1 MGGGEPGVTTRSTT
15 LSFSATASKRPKS
28 KPEPK
33 GHAVA
38 RVEGSDDGAE
48 MVQLDGPRYIVVEG
62 PIGVGKT
69 SLAKR
74 LAKSFGSE
82 LILEQAEENPFL
94 ERFYLNRRQSALPT
108 QLFFL
113 FQRARQIEQ
122 IRQRDMFSP
131 VRIADFFM
139 EKDRLFAELNLDPHE
154 LGLYLQVADTLELD
168 PPTPDLVVYLQAPAT
183 VLLKRV
189 AARGIPYEQLIEP
202 DYLERLGD
210 AYARFFYDFDAAPLL
225 IVNAA
230 AIDPVHRESDYQEL
244 LQTILRVKH
253 GRHFFNPAGVPLT

>member
-1 MGGGEPGVTTRSTT
+1 
-15 LSFSATASKRPKS
+15 LSFSASTSKAAKPVEAPGRGTARGGGDT
-28 KPEPK
+28 ETI
-33 GHAVA
+33 
-38 RVEGSDDGAE
+38 RTE
-48 MVQLDGPRYIVVEG
+48 GPRYIVVEG

-74 LAKSFGSE
+74 LAKSFASE
-82 LILEQAEENPFL
+82 LILEQAEDNPFL
-94 ERFYLNRRQSALPT
+94 ERFYRTGRQSALPT

-122 IRQRDMFSP
+122 IRQSDMFSP
-131 VRIADFFM
+131 VRIADFLLQ
-139 EKDRLFAELNLDPHE
+139 KDRLFAEINLDAHE
-154 LGLYLQVADTLELD
+154 LGLYQQVADTLELD
-168 PPTPDLVVYLQAPAT
+168 PPTPDLVVYLQAPAP

-210 AYARFFYDFDAAPLL
+210 AYARFFYDYDAAPLL

-230 AIDPVHRESDYQEL
+230 AIDPIHRESDYQEL

-253 GRHFFNPAGVPLT
+253 GRHFFNPAGASLA

>member
-1 MGGGEPGVTTRSTT
+1 M
-15 LSFSATASKRPKS
+15 SFSLAKRQRTKSAPETPGRSAAKGVATD
-28 KPEPK
+28 
-33 GHAVA
+33 
-38 RVEGSDDGAE
+38 RVGETIR
-48 MVQLDGPRYIVVEG
+48 LDGPRYIVVEG

-74 LAKSFGSE
+74 LAASFASE
-82 LILEQAEENPFL
+82 LILERAEENPFL
-94 ERFYLNRRQSALPT
+94 ETFYRNRGQSALPT

-122 IRQRDMFSP
+122 IRQSDMFSP
-131 VRIADFFM
+131 VRIADFLLQ
-139 EKDRLFAELNLDPHE
+139 KDRLFAELNLDAHE
-154 LGLYLQVADTLELD
+154 LGLYSQVADTLDLD
-168 PPTPDLVVYLQAPAT
+168 PPTPDLVVYLQAPAQ

-189 AARGIPYEQLIEP
+189 AARGIPYEQLIES

-230 AIDPVHRESDYQEL
+230 AIDPIHRESDYQEL
-244 LQTILRVKH
+244 LQTILRIRH
-253 GRHFFNPAGVPLT
+253 GRHFFNPAGAALT